1 MDHAKALAF
10 KGIMTLVGL
19 FLILTI
25 GFGVS
30 FWNVLLL
37 TLIIGAI
44 SYPGDLF
51 IMPKIRNMPAVFA
64 DFALAFLIIWLV
76 GLAIFEPGTPAP
88 LAALISAAVLA
99 FGEYY
104 FHTFLATHLL
114 PANNKLR
121 MDTQ

>member
-1 MDHAKALAF
+1 
-10 KGIMTLVGL
+10 MTLVGL

-25 GFGVS
+25 GFGVA
-30 FWNVLLL
+30 FWKVLLL
-37 TLIIGAI
+37 TVIIGAV

-51 IMPKIRNMPAVFA
+51 IMPKIKNMPAVIA
-64 DFALAFLIIWLV
+64 DFVLAFLIIWFV
-76 GLAIFEPGTPAP
+76 GMAVFEPGTPST

-104 FHTFLATHLL
+104 FHSFLATHVL